1 MTVSEYEARFHELSR
16 HAAMI
21 LPTEEERVRCFVRG
35 LRLQLRIE
43 TQSLVSAGRS
53 FLDVVDHA
61 RTIEQLRREAQEG
74 SGKRARQEDSCDRRR
89 FRPRESYDRSQQRFH
104 SGQSSSPFQASLQAS
119 KGDQHCHIGFSVGP
133 SRGRDSSQMG
143 SSGRGSRPPAL
154 SRQSQGCY
162 ECRELDHWARECPHR
177 RLALPAPQ
185 AVRHAPAPSARGRG
199 QGQDR
204 RGGHQGI
211 RGGPR
216 GGRLGGRADAQGRGV
231 QAHFYAAP
239 ARADAETSDDVI
251 TGTVLL
257 CQQPALALFDPG
269 STFSYVSVYYASRL
283 SLMSE
288 PLVAPLRVST
298 PVGESLVVD
307 QVFRSCLVTI
317 QGHDTRA
324 DLILLDM
331 VDFDVIL
338 GMDWLSPYRAVLDCF
353 SKTVTLAI
361 PGIPPVVWQGSRSST
376 PVGVISFIRAR
387 RLVASGCLSY
397 LAYVR
402 DVSRD
407 VSPVESV
414 PVVRD
419 FIDVFPTDLPG
430 LPPERDV
437 DFPIELE
444 PGTRPIF
451 IPPYRM
457 APAELKEL
465 SVQLQDL
472 LGKGFIRPSVSPWGA
487 PVLFVKK
494 KDGTMRL
501 CIDYRQLNKVTV
513 KNRYPMPRINDLFDQ
528 LQGAVVF
535 SKIDLRSGYH
545 QLRIRAADVPKT
557 AFRTRYGHY
566 EFLVMSFGLTNAPAA
581 FMDLMTRVFRPYLD
595 LFVIVFIDDILVYSR
610 SRNKQHLRI
619 VLQTLRDQR
628 LYAKFSK
635 CEFWLESVAFLGHVV
650 SKEGIRVDPAKIEA
664 IRDWHRPTS
673 VTEIRSFVGLAGYYR
688 RFVEGFST
696 IAAPL
701 TRLTRQDV
709 PFVWS
714 EECEASFLRLKE
726 LLTTAPILTLPVEGE
741 GFTVYCDASG
751 VGLGCVLMQQ
761 GRVIAYASRQ
771 LKIHERNYPTHDLEL
786 AAVVFALKIWRH
798 YLYGVRC
805 EIYTDHRSLQYIISQ
820 RDLNSRQR
828 RWIELLKDYDL
839 SILYHPGKANV
850 VADALSRKA
859 VSMGSLAFLSSTER
873 PLALDIS

>member
-1 MTVSEYEARFHELSR
+1 MVARTRGRTPARGRGRPRAAPAQDREQTSEPVIEPPAAPAQQQPMGPGPAQPPPEPVAAPDIQAMLVQILAAIGGMQQAPAPAVPVPQGKPTPAVPVVQQLAAPVVQPDELEGVMPLREKKMLGVFLRLSPPRFSRAVGDDAHEFLVACRGRLQTLGLVESRGADFTAYQLDGPARQLWRTYLETRPAGSPPVTWTEFSEAFLARFISSSIRDQLRDQFARLEQGSMTVLEYEARFHELSR

-35 LRLQLRIE
+35 LRLQLRIQ

-53 FLDVVDHA
+53 FLDVVDHV
-61 RTIEQLRREAQEG
+61 RTIEQLRREAQG
-74 SGKRARQEDSCDRRR
+74 
-89 FRPRESYDRSQQRFH
+89 
-104 SGQSSSPFQASLQAS
+104 ASLQTS
-119 KGDQHCHIGFSVGP
+119 EGDQHRHIGFSAGP
-133 SRGRDSSQMG
+133 SRGRDSSQIG
-143 SSGRGSRPPAL
+143 SSGQGSRTPAL
-154 SRQSQGCY
+154 SRG
-162 ECRELDHWARECPHR
+162 RFPHR
-177 RLALPAPQ
+177 RFALPAPQ
-185 AVRHAPAPSARGRG
+185 AARHALAPLAKGGG

-211 RGGPR
+211 RGGPQ
-216 GGRLGGRADAQGRGV
+216 GVRLGGRADAQSRGV
-231 QAHFYAAP
+231 QAHFYAPP

-288 PLVAPLRVST
+288 PLGR
-298 PVGESLVVD
+298 
-307 QVFRSCLVTI
+307 
-317 QGHDTRA
+317 DTRA

-361 PGIPPVVWQGSRSST
+361 PGIPPVVWQGSRGST

-402 DVSRD
+402 DVSRE
-407 VSPVESV
+407 VPPVESV

-444 PGTRPIF
+444 PGTRPIS

-513 KNRYPMPRINDLFDQ
+513 KNRYPMPRIDDLFD
-528 LQGAVVF
+528 
-535 SKIDLRSGYH
+535 H
-545 QLRIRAADVPKT
+545 
-557 AFRTRYGHY
+557 
-566 EFLVMSFGLTNAPAA
+566 
-581 FMDLMTRVFRPYLD
+581 
-595 LFVIVFIDDILVYSR
+595 
-610 SRNKQHLRI
+610 
-619 VLQTLRDQR
+619 
-628 LYAKFSK
+628 
-635 CEFWLESVAFLGHVV
+635 
-650 SKEGIRVDPAKIEA
+650 
-664 IRDWHRPTS
+664 
-673 VTEIRSFVGLAGYYR
+673 
-688 RFVEGFST
+688 
-696 IAAPL
+696 
-701 TRLTRQDV
+701 
-709 PFVWS
+709 
-714 EECEASFLRLKE
+714 
-726 LLTTAPILTLPVEGE
+726 
-741 GFTVYCDASG
+741 
-751 VGLGCVLMQQ
+751 
-761 GRVIAYASRQ
+761 
-771 LKIHERNYPTHDLEL
+771 
-786 AAVVFALKIWRH
+786 
-798 YLYGVRC
+798 
-805 EIYTDHRSLQYIISQ
+805 
-820 RDLNSRQR
+820 
-828 RWIELLKDYDL
+828 
-839 SILYHPGKANV
+839 
-850 VADALSRKA
+850 
-859 VSMGSLAFLSSTER
+859 
-873 PLALDIS
+873 